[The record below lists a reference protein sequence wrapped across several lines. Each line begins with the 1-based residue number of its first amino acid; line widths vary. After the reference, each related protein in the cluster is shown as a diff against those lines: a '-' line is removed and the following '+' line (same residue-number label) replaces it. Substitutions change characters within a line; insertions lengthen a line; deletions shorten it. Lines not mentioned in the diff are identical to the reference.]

1 MTIRKPMKALILAPF
16 DPSCLDEL
24 RARMEAIHESWLES
38 RRLYSPEELTARLND
53 EKIAILV
60 VEADFV
66 LEETFQQAPGLRFLG
81 ICRNATTHID
91 VDVATEKGVVVV
103 NAPGRNALAVAELVL
118 GLMFSLARKIPA
130 CHNYV
135 TSGSWEDPVSP
146 YLELRGTELEGKTL
160 GIVGLGGIGSEVARK
175 SRALGLEVI
184 AYDPYLP
191 SGRREVCDVRMVDL
205 DELLGRSDFVS
216 LHVSPGPESAGVIG
230 SEGLERMKPSA
241 FLINTSSP
249 QAVDQGA
256 LEEALEKGRIA
267 GAALDVHEASP
278 LPPGHP
284 LLKMD
289 NVILTPHIGG
299 ATDGTV
305 KRHSRMMIE
314 DIECFLAGR
323 RPPRI
328 VNPLVW
334 GHRA

>member
-1 MTIRKPMKALILAPF
+1 M
-16 DPSCLDEL
+16 
-24 RARMEAIHESWLES
+24 
-38 RRLYSPEELTARLND
+38 
-53 EKIAILV
+53 
-60 VEADFV
+60 
-66 LEETFQQAPGLRFLG
+66 
-81 ICRNATTHID
+81 
-91 VDVATEKGVVVV
+91 DVATEMGVVVV
-103 NAPGRNALAVAELVL
+103 NSPGRNALAVAELVL
-118 GLMFSLARKIPA
+118 GLMFCLARKITA

-160 GIVGLGGIGSEVARK
+160 GIVGLGSIGSVVARK

-191 SGRREVCDVRMVDL
+191 PGRRDRCDVRMVDL
-205 DELLGRSDFVS
+205 DELLRRSDFVS

-230 SEGLERMKPSA
+230 GEGLERMKSSA

-284 LLKMD
+284 LLQMD

-299 ATDGTV
+299 ATDGTIE
-305 KRHSRMMIE
+305 RHSRMMIE

-328 VNPLVW
+328 VNPSVW
-334 GHRA
+334 GHGA